1 MSTRQEITLEAIYK
15 KVVDLECNIAQIKK
29 ALMEEPEL
37 RNDFI
42 LRIDKLDEVY
52 DFIRF
57 FRIGAEKEKT
67 NKEKILSFAGCWE
80 DMPDEI
86 YNDFLSEIKHRRKE
100 AFSGRGRDETSIA

>member
-1 MSTRQEITLEAIYK
+1 MMGQNQLREKVIKEISLI
-15 KVVDLECNIAQIKK
+15 
-29 ALMEEPEL
+29 P
-37 RNDFI
+37 F
-42 LRIDKLDEVY
+42 DKLDEVY